1 MWISL
6 TRAAVVLSVVLGSS
20 TSLAHDFSNVIA
32 KVISSVCRVETTAGV
47 LVVDSIGPRIQQNPF
62 DKFLKPLPK
71 AVPQQAPGGMGSCF
85 VVSVNNTK
93 YLITNEHVAYS
104 NDGKNTA
111 ISISF
116 HNDPKRH
123 SAEVVGAD
131 KISDI
136 AVLEMTTALGQKKLK
151 SVPALSWADSD
162 KAVPGQE
169 IFAIGHPMGQEWTVT
184 QGIISATKKRSMN
197 TWQEVIQ
204 SDVSINQGNSGG
216 PMFNTKGKVVGV
228 NAFIFATNG
237 GGSIGLN
244 FSITSNGAVS
254 IVKELILT
262 GKIRRGKIGVS
273 FGIDPDL
280 GRVVVNAIEQDGPMD
295 KAGFKAGDI
304 LERINGFDII
314 FPRHIGKS
322 MDGVKPNEDIDIQV
336 LRDGVIVL
344 NSVTTGEYVYMPPS

>member
-1 MWISL
+1 M
-6 TRAAVVLSVVLGSS
+6 RVAAVLSAVLGS
-20 TSLAHDFSNVIA
+20 TTVLAHDFSNIIA
-32 KVISSVCRVETTAGV
+32 KVMPSVCRVETTPGI
-47 LVVDSIGPRIQQNPF
+47 LVIDSNGPNVEKNPF
-62 DKFLKPLPK
+62 DEFLSPLPK
-71 AVPQQAPGGMGSCF
+71 SIPQQTPGGMGSCF
-85 VVSVNNTK
+85 VISVNNTK
-93 YLITNEHVAYS
+93 YLITNEHVAVS
-104 NDGKNTA
+104 KDGKNTA
-111 ISISF
+111 VSISF
-116 HNDPKRH
+116 YNDPKRH
-123 SAEVVGAD
+123 SAKVVGTD

-136 AVLEMTTALGQKKLK
+136 AVLEMTTTLGQRKLK

-228 NAFIFATNG
+228 NAFIFAANG
-237 GGSIGLN
+237 GGSIGIN

-254 IVKELILT
+254 IVKELIST
-262 GKIRRGKIGVS
+262 GKIRRGKIGLS

-280 GRVVVNAIEQDGPMD
+280 GRVVIKAIEQNGPMD

-304 LERINGFDII
+304 LTRINGVDIV

-336 LRDGVIVL
+336 LRDRVIVL
-344 NSVTTGEYVYMPPS
+344 NSVTTSEYTYMPPN